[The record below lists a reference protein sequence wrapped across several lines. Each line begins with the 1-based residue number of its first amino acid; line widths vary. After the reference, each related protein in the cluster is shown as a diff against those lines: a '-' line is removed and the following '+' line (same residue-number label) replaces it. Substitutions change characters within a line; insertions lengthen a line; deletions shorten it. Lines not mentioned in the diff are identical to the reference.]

1 MSDPSD
7 SSSEAPLQGI
17 RIARVSTVPF
27 FVLTQL
33 RRQLFAMAEKGAQVT
48 VVTSDGPELLR
59 LKGTPSI
66 ELVPLEIQRF
76 IAPWRDLLS
85 LLRLWWFFKNR
96 QITITHSTTPKAGLL
111 TAIASFMA
119 GVPIRIH
126 TYTGQPWVGMSGV
139 KGWLARRSD
148 WLIGR
153 LNTCCY
159 ADSASQREFLINQ
172 LIVKEDRLHVIGAGS
187 LSGVDLQRFDRD
199 RFSANERDTLRESL
213 GIPLDAEIILFV
225 GRITREKGVRELLD
239 AFSGLK
245 NAGFRAHLILVGP
258 LDVDS
263 GTGGVIIQ
271 DEITSICDTH
281 FVGYTEIPEQFMA
294 IADILCLPSYREGFG
309 TVVIEAAAMGLST
322 VGSNICGLVDA
333 IVDEE
338 TGILVTPCDVM
349 ALQEAL
355 VRLLSDA
362 MLRTSMGVAARRRV
376 FGLFDAKR
384 INNLVIEEYCRHLQ
398 FKGIR

>member
-1 MSDPSD
+1 MSGPSD

-33 RRQLFAMAEKGAQVT
+33 RRQLFAISEKGAQVS
-48 VVTSDGPELLR
+48 VVTSEGPELLG

-85 LLRLWWFFKNR
+85 LLRLWRFFKNR
-96 QITITHSTTPKAGLL
+96 QITIAHSTTPKAGLL
-111 TAIASFMA
+111 TAIAAFMA

-126 TYTGQPWVGMSGV
+126 TYTGQPWVGMSGI

-159 ADSASQREFLINQ
+159 ADSPSQREFLINQ
-172 LIVKEDRLHVIGAGS
+172 SIVKEDRLHVIGAGS
-187 LSGVDLQRFDRD
+187 LSGVDLERFDRD
-199 RFSANERDTLRESL
+199 RFSANEQDTLRQSL
-213 GIPLDAEIILFV
+213 GIPPDAEIILFV
-225 GRITREKGVRELLD
+225 GRITREKGVRELLG

-258 LDVDS
+258 FDVDN
-263 GTGGVIIQ
+263 GVGGVIVQ
-271 DEITSICDTH
+271 NEITSIRDAH
-281 FVGYTEIPEQFMA
+281 FVGYTETPEQFMA

-338 TGILVTPCDVM
+338 TGILVRPCDTI

-355 VRLLSDA
+355 DRLLSNA
-362 MLRTSMGVAARRRV
+362 ILRTSMGAAARKRV
-376 FGLFDAKR
+376 FEQFDAKQ
-384 INNLVIEEYCRHLQ
+384 INNLVIEEYFRHLQ
-398 FKGIR
+398 FMDLR

>member
-1 MSDPSD
+1 MSGPLD
-7 SSSEAPLQGI
+7 SSSEASLQGI
-17 RIARVSTVPF
+17 RIARLSTVPF

-33 RRQLFAMAEKGAQVT
+33 RCQLFAMAEKGAQVT

-59 LKGTPSI
+59 LKGAPSI

-96 QITITHSTTPKAGLL
+96 QITIAHSTTPKAGLL
-111 TAIASFMA
+111 TAIASFIA

-126 TYTGQPWVGMSGV
+126 TYTGQPWVGMSGI

-199 RFSANERDTLRESL
+199 HFSIKERDTLRQSL
-213 GIPLDAEIILFV
+213 GIPPDAEIILFV
-225 GRITREKGVRELLD
+225 GRITQEKGVRELLD

-258 LDVDS
+258 LDLDS
-263 GTGGVIIQ
+263 GAGGVIMQ
-271 DEITSICDTH
+271 DEITSIPDTH

-322 VGSNICGLVDA
+322 VGSNIFGLVDA

-362 MLRTSMGVAARRRV
+362 MLRTSMGAAARKRV
-376 FGLFDAKR
+376 FELFDAKH

-398 FKGIR
+398 FKGIQ